1 MGFDFSSAASTA
13 SSVNTLG
20 TALQGIGAVAATIGS
35 YNKSKAEQR
44 GYEYQSQISKN
55 NAQIASWQMDDAR
68 QRGEREEQN
77 LRMKTAMLKGTQQA
91 SMAARG
97 LDLGVGSALN
107 ILTDTDF
114 MGERD
119 ALLIRDNTAKDVWG
133 LGVQR
138 TNYLRDAEFKSSQ
151 ARSINPWANAGT
163 TLLTGAGTV
172 AKGWYAMRTKT
183 TGGLGGGYTSGG
195 GNAYGYGAV

>member
-20 TALQGIGAVAATIGS
+20 TGLQAIGAIAATMGS
-35 YNKSKAEQR
+35 YNKSKAEKE
-44 GYEYQSQISKN
+44 GYEYQSKVSKN
-55 NAQIASWQMDDAR
+55 NAQIAGWQMDDAR

-77 LRMKTAMLKGTQQA
+77 LRLKTAALKGTQA
-91 SMAARG
+91 ANMAAHG
-97 LDLGVGSALN
+97 VDLGVGSALN

-119 ALLIRDNTAKDVWG
+119 ALLIRDNAAKEVWG
-133 LGVQR
+133 LNVQR

-151 ARSINPWANAGT
+151 ARSINPFMNAGT
-163 TLLTGAGTV
+163 TLLTGAGAV

-183 TGGLGGGYTSGG
+183 TGGLGRNYADT
-195 GNAYGYGAV
+195 GNTYYGE